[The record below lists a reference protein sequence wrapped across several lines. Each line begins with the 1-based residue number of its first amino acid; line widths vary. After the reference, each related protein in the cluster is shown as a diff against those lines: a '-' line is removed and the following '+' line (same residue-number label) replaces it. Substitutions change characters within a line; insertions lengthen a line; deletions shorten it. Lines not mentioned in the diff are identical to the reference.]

1 MERSMRAARKRET
14 PQLGLSGRLIAKKL
28 SQDGSAITRTF
39 VAGALAENAED
50 TAIKIV

>member
-1 MERSMRAARKRET
+1 MRAARKRET

-39 VAGALAENAED
+39 VHIAGALAENAED

>member
-28 SQDGSAITRTF
+28 SQDGSEAIRDPF
-39 VAGALAENAED
+39 FAEGAVKEAKL
-50 TAIKIV
+50 K